1 MIATLALIAAVI
13 AIAALFSGVMERLRA
28 PEVALFLLL
37 GLVIGP
43 HGLGLVDY
51 HINSPILGTI
61 ATVGL
66 IFVLFTDAVSVD
78 IAAARSQRRLA
89 TFVLGPGTIL
99 TAGLVALA
107 GWLLLGLTV
116 PGAIILGAAL
126 ASTDP
131 VLMRSLMRRPGIPDA
146 ARQTL
151 GLESGLNDAVLL
163 PIVLGGMLFLPDLPG
178 ERPAAS
184 QMAINLF
191 VLGPG
196 AGIAVGFIGVTVLE
210 RVRQRI
216 GVRRDYES
224 LYAIGLALAA
234 YAAAEAMH
242 GSGFLA
248 AFAAG
253 LTIAATDAELCDCF
267 LDFGQAGAEI
277 FLLFTFVALGTS
289 VIWTGLDV
297 ITWRSLLFAVVA
309 LLGRSLVLAI
319 GLRRAGLDPF
329 SRRLIVWYGP
339 RGLSSLLLVLLPV
352 FAGYP
357 NGGPLFAY
365 ASLVVLLSIVLHGG
379 ALMLWRS
386 GAEPPGAVASPP
398 DPGSASSPPDPLSL
412 RERGSDEAA
421 APLVKLSHTPRVKTP
436 ERISLAEV
444 RKLQEAGER
453 VHLLDVRK
461 PRDYRRADATIAGAL
476 RVPPDDAAH
485 RAAELALPRHDWLV
499 AFCA

>member
-1 MIATLALIAAVI
+1 MIATLALIAVVI
-13 AIAALFSGVMERLRA
+13 AVAALFSGVMERARA

-51 HINSPILGTI
+51 PLNSPVLATI

-66 IFVLFTDAVSVD
+66 VFVLFTDAVSVD
-78 IAAARSQRRLA
+78 IAAARAQRRLA
-89 TFVLGPGTIL
+89 LFVLGPGTIF
-99 TAGLVALA
+99 TAVLVAVA
-107 GWLLLGLTV
+107 AWLLLGV
-116 PGAIILGAAL
+116 GPAPAAILGAAL

-131 VLMRSLMRRPGIPDA
+131 VLMRSLMRRSGVPDA

-163 PIVLGGMLFLPDLPG
+163 PIVLGAMLFLDGMPG
-178 ERPAAS
+178 ERAAPGRL
-184 QMAINLF
+184 AVNLF
-191 VLGPG
+191 LLGPG
-196 AGIAVGFIGVTVLE
+196 AGIAVGFVGVTVLE
-210 RVRQRI
+210 RVRRSV

-234 YAAAEAMH
+234 FAAAEAMH

-248 AFAAG
+248 VFAAG

-277 FLLFTFVALGTS
+277 FLLFTFVALGTA
-289 VIWTGLDV
+289 VIWTGFDV
-297 ITWRSLLFAVVA
+297 INWRSLLFAAVA
-309 LLGRSLVLAI
+309 LLGRSAVLAV
-319 GLRRAGLDPF
+319 GLRRAGLDPV

-352 FAGYP
+352 FAGWP
-357 NGGPLFAY
+357 GGDALFANT
-365 ASLVVLLSIVLHGG
+365 ALVVLLSIVGHGG
-379 ALMLWRS
+379 ALMLWR
-386 GAEPPGAVASPP
+386 GGLPPG
-398 DPGSASSPPDPLSL
+398 G
-412 RERGSDEAA
+412 A
-421 APLVKLSHTPRVKTP
+421 APLIPRERAPRTKIP
-436 ERISLAEV
+436 ERITIAEV
-444 RKLQEAGER
+444 RQLQDAGET
-453 VHLLDVRK
+453 VHILDVRK
-461 PRDYRRADATIAGAL
+461 ERDYRKANGTISGAL
-476 RVPPDDAAH
+476 RMPPDDAVQ

>member
-1 MIATLALIAAVI
+1 MITTLALIAAVI
-13 AIAALFSGVMERLRA
+13 AIAALFSGLMERVRA

-37 GLVIGP
+37 GLVLGP
-43 HGLGLVDY
+43 QGLGLVDY
-51 HINSPILGTI
+51 PLTSPVLATI

-99 TAGLVALA
+99 TALLVAA
-107 GWLLLGLTV
+107 AAWLLLEVSLPAAT
-116 PGAIILGAAL
+116 IIGAAL

-131 VLMRSLMRRPGIPDA
+131 VLMRSLMRRPGVPDA

-163 PIVLGGMLFLPDLPG
+163 PIVIGAMIVLPGLPG
-178 ERPAAS
+178 ERPAAG

-196 AGIAVGFIGVTVLE
+196 AGIAVGFVGVTVLE
-210 RVRQRI
+210 RVRRQI

-224 LYAIGLALAA
+224 LYAIGLSLAA

-248 AFAAG
+248 VFAAG

-277 FLLFTFVALGTS
+277 FLLFTFVALGTA

-297 ITWRSLLFAVVA
+297 ITWRSLLFALIA
-309 LLGRSLVLAI
+309 LLGRSLVLAV
-319 GLRRAGLDPF
+319 GLRRAGLDPV

-357 NGGPLFAY
+357 HGGPLFAY
-365 ASLVVLLSIVLHGG
+365 ASLVVLLSIVVHGG

-386 GAEPPGAVASPP
+386 GTGGSGGEGAEPLVA
-398 DPGSASSPPDPLSL
+398 L
-412 RERGSDEAA
+412 EH
-421 APLVKLSHTPRVKTP
+421 KPRAKTP
-436 ERISLAEV
+436 ERISIAEV
-444 RKLQEAGER
+444 RKLREQGAG

-461 PRDYRRADATIAGAL
+461 PRDYRRADATIEGAL
-476 RVPPDDAAH
+476 RVPPDDSVQ
-485 RAAELALPRHDWLV
+485 RAAELALPKHDWLI

>member
-1 MIATLALIAAVI
+1 MIATFALIAAVI
-13 AIAALFSGVMERLRA
+13 AIAALFSGVMERVRA

-51 HINSPILGTI
+51 PLNSPVLATI

-66 IFVLFTDAVSVD
+66 VFVLFTDAVSVD
-78 IAAARSQRRLA
+78 IGAARAQRRLA
-89 TFVLGPGTIL
+89 LFVLGPVTIA
-99 TAGLVALA
+99 TALLVALA
-107 GWLLLGLTV
+107 AWLLLGVSPAAAT
-116 PGAIILGAAL
+116 ILGAAL

-163 PIVLGGMLFLPDLPG
+163 PVVLVAMLFLQGLPG

-184 QMAINLF
+184 QMAVNLF
-191 VLGPG
+191 LLGPG

-210 RVRQRI
+210 RVRQRV

-248 AFAAG
+248 VFAAG

-277 FLLFTFVALGTS
+277 FLLFTFVALGTA

-297 ITWRSLLFAVVA
+297 ITWRSLLFAAVA
-309 LLGRSLVLAI
+309 LLGRSAVLAI
-319 GLRRAGLDPF
+319 GLRRAGLDSV
-329 SRRLIVWYGP
+329 SRRLIIWYGP

-379 ALMLWRS
+379 GLMLWR
-386 GAEPPGAVASPP
+386 GGGASPP
-398 DPGSASSPPDPLSL
+398 DD
-412 RERGSDEAA
+412 AA
-421 APLVKLSHTPRVKTP
+421 EPLVKLGHQPRAKTP
-436 ERISLAEV
+436 ERITIAEV
-444 RKLQEAGER
+444 RQLQESGAG

-476 RVPPDDAAH
+476 RVPPDDAAL
-485 RAAELALPRHDWLV
+485 RAAELALPKHDWLV

>member
-1 MIATLALIAAVI
+1 MITTLALIAVVI

-51 HINSPILGTI
+51 PITSPVLATI

-66 IFVLFTDAVSVD
+66 VFVLFSDAVSID
-78 IAAARSQRRLA
+78 IAAARAQRRLA

-99 TAGLVALA
+99 TAILVAFTA
-107 GWLLLGLTV
+107 WLLLGVSV
-116 PGAIILGAAL
+116 PAAIILGAAL

-131 VLMRSLMRRPGIPDA
+131 VLMRSLLRRPGIPDT

-151 GLESGLNDAVLL
+151 SLESGLNDAVLL
-163 PIVLGGMLFLPDLPG
+163 PVVLGAMLFLPGLPG
-178 ERPAAS
+178 ERPAAT
-184 QMAINLF
+184 QMAVNLF
-191 VLGPG
+191 LLGPG

-210 RVRQRI
+210 RVRQRV

-242 GSGFLA
+242 GSGFVA

-277 FLLFTFVALGTS
+277 FLLFTFVALGTA

-297 ITWRSLLFAVVA
+297 ITWRTLVFAVVA
-309 LLGRSLVLAI
+309 LLGRSLVLGL
-319 GLRRAGLDPF
+319 GLRRAGLDPL
-329 SRRLIVWYGP
+329 SWRLIVWYGP

-357 NGGPLFAY
+357 DGAPLFAY
-365 ASLVVLLSIVLHGG
+365 ASLAVLLSIVGHGG
-379 ALMLWRS
+379 ALMWWRGGTGS
-386 GAEPPGAVASPP
+386 GGDGEAE
-398 DPGSASSPPDPLSL
+398 
-412 RERGSDEAA
+412 
-421 APLVKLSHTPRVKTP
+421 PLVKLGHAPRAKTP

-444 RKLQEAGER
+444 RQLQDAGEA

-476 RVPPDDAAH
+476 RVPPDDSAQ
-485 RAAELALPRHDWLV
+485 RAAELALPKHDWLIS
-499 AFCA
+499 FCA

>member
-1 MIATLALIAAVI
+1 MIETFALIAAVI
-13 AIAALFSGVMERLRA
+13 AIAALFSGVMERVRA

-51 HINSPILGTI
+51 PLNSPVLATI
-61 ATVGL
+61 ATMGL
-66 IFVLFTDAVSVD
+66 VFVLFTDAVSLD
-78 IAAARSQRRLA
+78 IGAARAQRRLA
-89 TFVLGPGTIL
+89 LFVLGPVTIA
-99 TAGLVALA
+99 TALLVAA
-107 GWLLLGLTV
+107 AAWLLLGVSLAAAT
-116 PGAIILGAAL
+116 ILGAAL

-151 GLESGLNDAVLL
+151 SLESGLNDAVLL
-163 PIVLGGMLFLPDLPG
+163 PVVLVAMLFLQGLPG

-184 QMAINLF
+184 QMAVNLF
-191 VLGPG
+191 LLGPG

-210 RVRQRI
+210 RVRQRV

-248 AFAAG
+248 VFAAG

-277 FLLFTFVALGTS
+277 FLLFTFVALGTA

-297 ITWRSLLFAVVA
+297 ITWRSLLFAAIA
-309 LLGRSLVLAI
+309 LLGRSAVLAI
-319 GLRRAGLDPF
+319 GLRRAGLDAM
-329 SRRLIVWYGP
+329 SRRLIIWYGP

-365 ASLVVLLSIVLHGG
+365 ASLVVLLSIVGHGG
-379 ALMLWRS
+379 GLMFWRGGGDGGGGD
-386 GAEPPGAVASPP
+386 GAAE
-398 DPGSASSPPDPLSL
+398 
-412 RERGSDEAA
+412 
-421 APLVKLSHTPRVKTP
+421 PLVKLAHQPRVKTP
-436 ERISLAEV
+436 ERITIAEV
-444 RKLQEAGER
+444 RRLQEAGEG

-476 RVPPDDAAH
+476 RVPPDDAAL
-485 RAAELALPRHDWLV
+485 RAAELALPKHDWLI

>member
-1 MIATLALIAAVI
+1 MITTLALIAAVI

-43 HGLGLVDY
+43 YGLGLVDY
-51 HINSPILGTI
+51 PITSPVLATI

-66 IFVLFTDAVSVD
+66 ILVLFSDAVSID
-78 IAAARSQRRLA
+78 IAAARAQRRLA

-99 TAGLVALA
+99 TGMLIAVTA
-107 GWLLLGLTV
+107 WLLLGVSV
-116 PGAIILGAAL
+116 PAAIILGAAL

-131 VLMRSLMRRPGIPDA
+131 VLMRSLMRRPGIPDT

-151 GLESGLNDAVLL
+151 SLESGLNDAVLL
-163 PIVLGGMLFLPDLPG
+163 PVVLGAMLFLPGLPG
-178 ERPAAS
+178 ERPAAT
-184 QMAINLF
+184 QMAVNLF
-191 VLGPG
+191 LLGPG

-210 RVRQRI
+210 RVRQRV

-248 AFAAG
+248 VFAAG

-277 FLLFTFVALGTS
+277 FLLFTFVALGTA
-289 VIWTGLDV
+289 VIWTGLEV
-297 ITWRSLLFAVVA
+297 ISWRTLVFAAVA
-309 LLGRSLVLAI
+309 LLGRSLVLGI
-319 GLRRAGLDPF
+319 GLRRAGLDPI
-329 SRRLIVWYGP
+329 SWRLIVWYGP

-357 NGGPLFAY
+357 NGAPLFAY
-365 ASLVVLLSIVLHGG
+365 ASLVVLLSIVGHGG
-379 ALMLWRS
+379 ALMAWRGGTDG
-386 GAEPPGAVASPP
+386 GAG
-398 DPGSASSPPDPLSL
+398 G
-412 RERGSDEAA
+412 EAE
-421 APLVKLSHTPRVKTP
+421 PLVKLGRAKTP

-444 RKLQEAGER
+444 RQLQDAGEA
-453 VHLLDVRK
+453 VHVLDVRK
-461 PRDYRRADATIAGAL
+461 LRDYRRADATIAGAL
-476 RVPPDDAAH
+476 RVPPDDSAQ
-485 RAAELALPRHDWLV
+485 RAAELALPKHDWLV

>member
-13 AIAALFSGVMERLRA
+13 AIAALFSGVMERVRA

-51 HINSPILGTI
+51 PLNSPVLATI

-66 IFVLFTDAVSVD
+66 VFVLFTDAVSVD
-78 IAAARSQRRLA
+78 VAAARAQRRLA
-89 TFVLGPGTIL
+89 LFVLGPVTIA
-99 TAGLVALA
+99 TALLVAVA
-107 GWLLLGLTV
+107 AWLLLGVSPAAAT
-116 PGAIILGAAL
+116 ILGAAL

-131 VLMRSLMRRPGIPDA
+131 VLMRSLLRRPAIPDA

-163 PIVLGGMLFLPDLPG
+163 PVVLGAMLFLQGLPG

-184 QMAINLF
+184 QLAVNLF
-191 VLGPG
+191 LLGPG

-210 RVRQRI
+210 RVRQRV

-248 AFAAG
+248 VFAAG

-277 FLLFTFVALGTS
+277 FLLFTFVALGTA

-297 ITWRSLLFAVVA
+297 ITWRSLLFAAIA
-309 LLGRSLVLAI
+309 LLGRSAVLAV
-319 GLRRAGLDPF
+319 GLRRAGLDAM
-329 SRRLIVWYGP
+329 SRRLIIWYGP

-365 ASLVVLLSIVLHGG
+365 ASLVVLLSMVGHGG
-379 ALMLWRS
+379 GLMLWRS
-386 GAEPPGAVASPP
+386 TPRP
-398 DPGSASSPPDPLSL
+398 DAPS
-412 RERGSDEAA
+412 E
-421 APLVKLSHTPRVKTP
+421 PLVKLGHHPRAKTP
-436 ERISLAEV
+436 ERITIAEV
-444 RKLQEAGER
+444 RRLQDAGEA

-476 RVPPDDAAH
+476 RVPPDDAGQ
-485 RAAELALPRHDWLV
+485 RAAELALPKHDWLV